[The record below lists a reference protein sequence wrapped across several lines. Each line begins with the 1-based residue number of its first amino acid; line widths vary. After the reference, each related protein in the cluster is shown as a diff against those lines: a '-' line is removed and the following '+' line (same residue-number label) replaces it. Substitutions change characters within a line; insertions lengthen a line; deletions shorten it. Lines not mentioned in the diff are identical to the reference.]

1 MNVEKWIKN
10 NCKSLKNKKIVI
22 SGATGG
28 LGRQIVF
35 ILASLEA
42 DLVFFGKDYGKTDI
56 LKEEIL
62 SKYPNVNI
70 DIIDVD
76 LSSMQSVKECV
87 NELKKLDKIDVLIH
101 NAGIYNVPLIKT
113 DAGYNNVFQVN
124 FVSPYYITKQLLP
137 IINKSD
143 DPKVIAVGSIAHN
156 YSKIDEN
163 DIDFST
169 RKKSS
174 KIYGNSK
181 RFLMFSLYELF
192 KDNKKIKLSIC
203 HPGITFTNITNHYP
217 KFVYAIIKNPMK
229 IIFMSPKKACL
240 SIIKGIF
247 DDCDYHEW
255 IGPKIF
261 GIWGQPKK
269 SNLKTCSNE
278 ESEKIFQIA
287 EKIYNDIK

>member
-42 DLVFFGKDYGKTDI
+42 DLVFLGKDYEKTDI
-56 LKEEIL
+56 LKDEIL

-76 LSSMQSVKECV
+76 LSSMQSVKKCV

-269 SNLKTCSNE
+269 SKLKTCSNE
-278 ESEKIFQIA
+278 ESEKIFKIA

>member
-42 DLVFFGKDYGKTDI
+42 DLVFLGKDYGKTDI

-76 LSSMQSVKECV
+76 LSSMQSVKKCV

-124 FVSPYYITKQLLP
+124 FVSPTI
-137 IINKSD
+137 
-143 DPKVIAVGSIAHN
+143 
-156 YSKIDEN
+156 
-163 DIDFST
+163 
-169 RKKSS
+169 
-174 KIYGNSK
+174 
-181 RFLMFSLYELF
+181 
-192 KDNKKIKLSIC
+192 
-203 HPGITFTNITNHYP
+203 
-217 KFVYAIIKNPMK
+217 
-229 IIFMSPKKACL
+229 
-240 SIIKGIF
+240 
-247 DDCDYHEW
+247 
-255 IGPKIF
+255 
-261 GIWGQPKK
+261 
-269 SNLKTCSNE
+269 
-278 ESEKIFQIA
+278 
-287 EKIYNDIK
+287 

>member
-42 DLVFFGKDYGKTDI
+42 DLVFLGKDYEKTDI
-56 LKEEIL
+56 LKDEIL

-76 LSSMQSVKECV
+76 LSSMQSVKKCV

-217 KFVYAIIKNPMK
+217 KFVYAIIKKPMK
-229 IIFMSPKKACL
+229 IIFMSPQKACL

-269 SNLKTCSNE
+269 SKLKTCSNE
-278 ESEKIFQIA
+278 ESKKIFQIA
-287 EKIYNDIK
+287 EKIYSNL

>member
-1 MNVEKWIKN
+1 M
-10 NCKSLKNKKIVI
+10 
-22 SGATGG
+22 
-28 LGRQIVF
+28 
-35 ILASLEA
+35 
-42 DLVFFGKDYGKTDI
+42 GKDYGKTDI

-76 LSSMQSVKECV
+76 LSSMKSVKVCV
-87 NELKKLDKIDVLIH
+87 ANLKKLDKIDVLIH

-269 SNLKTCSNE
+269 SKLKTCSNE

-287 EKIYNDIK
+287 EKIYTNL